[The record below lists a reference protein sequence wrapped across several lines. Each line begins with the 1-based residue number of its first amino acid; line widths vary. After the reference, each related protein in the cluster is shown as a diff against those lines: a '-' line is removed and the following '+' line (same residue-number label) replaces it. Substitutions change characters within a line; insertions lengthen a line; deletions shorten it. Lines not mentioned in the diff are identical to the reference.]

1 MIQEEPYVSI
11 ITPISGVGIDLSNL
25 RLWLDKTTN
34 LPIKTVLV
42 HDEVDQE
49 VHNNLEQMMEELNNP
64 QITLHH
70 GKFGSPGA
78 ARNKGLEFLN
88 TERVV
93 FWDSDDIGEPYN
105 LIQAINAH
113 KDSKVIVGSFTMNS
127 DLNIF
132 SSYAKILRA
141 DQTLEI
147 QLGMSPGIWRYIF
160 NRSVI
165 GNTQFSTI
173 RMGEDQQF
181 LIELQVIPKITTIT
195 DSILYNYFVGNS
207 FHLTSQH
214 SAQLE
219 VIQTFS
225 EMQKLFIKR
234 PQKLNLFETTI
245 YFKMLWSTMKYS
257 KRSKAFI
264 TMLPFFYLFFVSRKI
279 VLSNLIQIARFLN
292 NQKEISNL

>member
-25 RLWLDKTTN
+25 RLWLGKTIN
-34 LPIKTVLV
+34 LPIEIVLI

-49 VHNNLEQMMEELNNP
+49 VHNNLEQMMRELNNP
-64 QITLHH
+64 KIMLHH

-78 ARNKGLEFLN
+78 ARHKGLEFLN

-105 LIQAINAH
+105 LIQAINTH
-113 KDSKVIVGSFTMNS
+113 KDSKVIVGSFTINS
-127 DLNIF
+127 DSHAF
-132 SSYAKILRA
+132 SSHSKILRI

-165 GNTQFSTI
+165 GNTQFSTT

-181 LIELQVIPKITTIT
+181 LIEIQVIPEMITIT
-195 DSILYNYFVGNS
+195 EAILYNYFVGNPY
-207 FHLTSQH
+207 HLTSQQ
-214 SAQLE
+214 SVKLE
-219 VIQTFS
+219 VIQTFVAI
-225 EMQKLFIKR
+225 QNFFIAR

-245 YFKMLWSTMKYS
+245 YLKVLWSTMKYS
-257 KRSKAFI
+257 KRSNSFMTI
-264 TMLPFFYLFFVSRKI
+264 ISFLHLFFISRKI
-279 VLSNLIQIARFLN
+279 VLSKLIQILRFLN
-292 NQKEISNL
+292 HKKEISCL